1 MNIEIT
7 NPVGLYASPATE
19 LVDAVKLYKSHVTL
33 NYNEKSVNMKSLMGV
48 LSLGIPHKAKIEIV
62 VEGEDEGTAMDMIVE
77 KSNHLKLE
85 RFNNKN
91 TQKRIF
97 ILSLIFISLG
107 KTRLRIIET
116 TKTTAT
122 QFPAKTS

>member
-1 MNIEIT
+1 MAKKVNIEIT

-62 VEGEDEGTAMDMIVE
+62 VEDEGTAMDMIVE
-77 KSNHLKLE
+77 KIKSLE
-85 RFNNKN
+85 IG
-91 TQKRIF
+91 TIQ
-97 ILSLIFISLG
+97 
-107 KTRLRIIET
+107 
-116 TKTTAT
+116 
-122 QFPAKTS
+122 

>member
-1 MNIEIT
+1 MAKKVNIEIT

-33 NYNEKSVNMKSLMGV
+33 NYEKSVNMKSLMGV

-77 KSNHLKLE
+77 KIKSLE
-85 RFNNKN
+85 IG
-91 TQKRIF
+91 TIQ
-97 ILSLIFISLG
+97 
-107 KTRLRIIET
+107 
-116 TKTTAT
+116 
-122 QFPAKTS
+122 

>member
-1 MNIEIT
+1 MAKKVNIEIT

-33 NYNEKSVNMKSLMGV
+33 NYNESVNMKSLMGV

-77 KSNHLKLE
+77 KIKSLE
-85 RFNNKN
+85 IGTIK
-91 TQKRIF
+91 
-97 ILSLIFISLG
+97 
-107 KTRLRIIET
+107 
-116 TKTTAT
+116 
-122 QFPAKTS
+122 

>member
-1 MNIEIT
+1 MAKKVNIEIT

-48 LSLGIPHKAKIEIV
+48 LSLGIPHKAKI

-77 KSNHLKLE
+77 KIKSLE
-85 RFNNKN
+85 IG
-91 TQKRIF
+91 TIQ
-97 ILSLIFISLG
+97 
-107 KTRLRIIET
+107 
-116 TKTTAT
+116 
-122 QFPAKTS
+122 

>member
-1 MNIEIT
+1 MAKKVNIEIT

-62 VEGEDEGTAMDMIVE
+62 VEGEDEGTAMD
-77 KSNHLKLE
+77 
-85 RFNNKN
+85 
-91 TQKRIF
+91 
-97 ILSLIFISLG
+97 LIFSTIIS
-107 KTRLRIIET
+107 IAVPSSSPST
-116 TKTTAT
+116 TISIFAL
-122 QFPAKTS
+122 

>member
-1 MNIEIT
+1 MAKKVNIEIT

-91 TQKRIF
+91 TQKRILF
-97 ILSLIFISLG
+97 YLFNIHIF
-107 KTRLRIIET
+107 R
-116 TKTTAT
+116 
-122 QFPAKTS
+122 

>member
-1 MNIEIT
+1 MAKKVNIEIT

-19 LVDAVKLYKSHVTL
+19 LVYAVKLYKSHVTL

-77 KSNHLKLE
+77 KIKSLE
-85 RFNNKN
+85 IG
-91 TQKRIF
+91 TIQ
-97 ILSLIFISLG
+97 
-107 KTRLRIIET
+107 
-116 TKTTAT
+116 
-122 QFPAKTS
+122 

>member
-1 MNIEIT
+1 MAKKVNIEIT

-62 VEGEDEGTAMDMIVE
+62 VEGEDEGDR
-77 KSNHLKLE
+77 KSVV
-85 RFNNKN
+85 
-91 TQKRIF
+91 
-97 ILSLIFISLG
+97 
-107 KTRLRIIET
+107 
-116 TKTTAT
+116 
-122 QFPAKTS
+122 

>member
-1 MNIEIT
+1 
-7 NPVGLYASPATE
+7 
-19 LVDAVKLYKSHVTL
+19 
-33 NYNEKSVNMKSLMGV
+33 MKSLMGV

-97 ILSLIFISLG
+97 ILYF
-107 KTRLRIIET
+107 
-116 TKTTAT
+116 
-122 QFPAKTS
+122 

>member
-1 MNIEIT
+1 
-7 NPVGLYASPATE
+7 
-19 LVDAVKLYKSHVTL
+19 
-33 NYNEKSVNMKSLMGV
+33 MGV

-97 ILSLIFISLG
+97 ILYF
-107 KTRLRIIET
+107 
-116 TKTTAT
+116 
-122 QFPAKTS
+122 